1 MNRTLSLAVPRPDP
15 IGKPDVS
22 ALQRWVVAICAIRFD
37 LQQGQV
43 WISESY
49 EGAQELMVS

>member
-1 MNRTLSLAVPRPDP
+1 MNRAVSLAVPRPDP
-15 IGKPDVS
+15 TGKPDVS

-43 WISESY
+43 GTSESF
-49 EGAQELMVS
+49 EGAQELYVA